1 MVVSET
7 FKNDYLPTLVGHDKL
22 KDNTHNYDFGNI
34 CLNLLQYLR

>member
-22 KDNTHNYDFGNI
+22 KTIPTILISAIYV
-34 CLNLLQYLR
+34 